1 MQVHS
6 SGNNIPM
13 VKPSPN
19 HTSPPSMAATF
30 LATRLIVVLQPSGY
44 SIFHGRDTP
53 IQLGLP

>member
-19 HTSPPSMAATF
+19 HTSLPSTVATF
-30 LATRLIVVLQPSGY
+30 LATRLMAVL
-44 SIFHGRDTP
+44 
-53 IQLGLP
+53 